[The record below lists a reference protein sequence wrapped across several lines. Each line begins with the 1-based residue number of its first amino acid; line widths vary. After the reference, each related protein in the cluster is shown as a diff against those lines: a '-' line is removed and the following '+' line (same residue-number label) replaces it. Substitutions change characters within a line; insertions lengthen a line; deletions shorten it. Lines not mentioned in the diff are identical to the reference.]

1 MPVSAPVSTEIVPK
15 SELENYFGDEKR
27 NYIGEK
33 IYPYIETWYGE
44 NAPRITGM
52 IIDMEES
59 DLMPALESEE
69 ALKKIASE
77 GYELLINNP
86 EE

>member
-1 MPVSAPVSTEIVPK
+1 MPVSTLASTEIVPK
-15 SELENYFGDEKR
+15 SELENYFGDDKK

-33 IYPYIETWYGE
+33 IYPYIESWYSE

-52 IIDMEES
+52 IIDMDES
-59 DLMPALESEE
+59 DLLPALESEE

-77 GYELLINNP
+77 GYELLISNP